1 MSYHGLT
8 TPRKKRAKRFKS
20 TKIEHDTRKQYERTH
35 DEMMAL
41 VKVAQLRQLTQDEGK
56 ELNRLSS
63 KVRRL
68 EIKLTKK
75 NL

>member
-1 MSYHGLT
+1 MSRHGHT
-8 TPRKKRAKRFKS
+8 IPRKKRAERFKS
-20 TKIEHDTRKQYERTH
+20 TKFDTDLKKQHDRTH

-41 VKVAQLRQLTQDEGK
+41 IKVAQLRSLTLEEGK

-68 EIKLTKK
+68 KHRLTKK